1 MSDQA
6 EKRKP
11 GRPPA
16 TYKAGEGAPKKSVRL
31 EGDLLA
37 FVEGYPGGLAGIV
50 RDAYKRRK
58 K

>member
-16 TYKAGEGAPKKSVRL
+16 TYKAGGGAPKKSVRL
-31 EGDLLA
+31 ES
-37 FVEGYPGGLAGIV
+37 
-50 RDAYKRRK
+50 
-58 K
+58 